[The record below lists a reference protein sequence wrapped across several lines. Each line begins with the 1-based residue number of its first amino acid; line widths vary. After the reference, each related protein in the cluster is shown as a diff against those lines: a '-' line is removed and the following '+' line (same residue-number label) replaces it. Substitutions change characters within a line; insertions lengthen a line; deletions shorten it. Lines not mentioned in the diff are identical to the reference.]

1 MSQKEQKPIYQ
12 GAEAIIYQEGDLI
25 IKDRIAKSYRLKILD
40 EKIRKQRTKAET
52 KLLEKASLIINCP
65 LPIEEGKMMRQE
77 TSGVLR
83 KSTKI
88 IMPFIKGKK
97 LSEHLDEMPE
107 KQAEDACIKIGQSIA
122 KLHDN
127 NIIHGDLTTS
137 NIILV
142 EKAEEKN
149 KIFNNKYINSKI
161 NSQKS
166 PFINKTSKRSLA
178 LVENSNKKDEQ
189 QIWFID
195 FGLGFHSQR
204 IEDKAVDLH
213 LIKQALEAKHFQN
226 WEEHYKNILKGYKT
240 SINFN
245 KVLEQLKKV
254 EARGRYKGH

>member
-40 EKIRKQRTKAET
+40 EKIRKQRTRAET
-52 KLLEKASLIINCP
+52 KLLEKASSIINCP
-65 LPIEEGKMMRQE
+65 LPIHQIQRQND
-77 TSGVLR
+77 
-83 KSTKI
+83 KNNTKI

>member
-40 EKIRKQRTKAET
+40 EKIRKQRTRAET
-52 KLLEKASLIINCP
+52 KLLEKASSIINCP
-65 LPIEEGKMMRQE
+65 LPIHQIQRQND
-77 TSGVLR
+77 
-83 KSTKI
+83 KNNTKI

-142 EKAEEKN
+142 K
-149 KIFNNKYINSKI
+149 
-161 NSQKS
+161 
-166 PFINKTSKRSLA
+166 
-178 LVENSNKKDEQ
+178 NSNKKDEQ